1 MLMEDADGS
10 EGKFAQVERF
20 DVANWAL
27 TFRINW

>member
-1 MLMEDADGS
+1 MLGEDADGS

-20 DVANWAL
+20 DVSAWAL